1 MCVNISAPHSHF
13 FAALQIPTV
22 FSLPSPCQFT
32 PRSTVR
38 PVKNRGTLQRMRDY
52 LLSISA
58 DDLPEDVLEPGVAT
72 VAVALVAQGGALDY
86 EY

>member
-1 MCVNISAPHSHF
+1 M
-13 FAALQIPTV
+13 
-22 FSLPSPCQFT
+22 
-32 PRSTVR
+32 R